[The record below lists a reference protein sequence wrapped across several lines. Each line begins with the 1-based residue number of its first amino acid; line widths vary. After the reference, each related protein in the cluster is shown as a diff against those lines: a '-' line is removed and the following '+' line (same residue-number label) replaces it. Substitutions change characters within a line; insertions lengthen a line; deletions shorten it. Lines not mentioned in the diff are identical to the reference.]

1 MGVVCDVLNKVST
14 SECSTIEDRAEVLSE
29 FLERSGYSFP
39 YNVDADSAFAE
50 AGMRCDEGHTCL
62 SFPAVYFACF
72 KRFVAH
78 IFLNGG
84 KVPEP
89 IQASADGDGDESN
102 LDDVHRDPLLLRAVA
117 QGAKSHILYVLS
129 GSACAC
135 VCACVHVF
143 YFFYFL
149 FFILFFIFFW
159 SCVEGFQSFQ
169 QACRSMN
176 SSHLAFCGFVVV
188 LTVAMASTHLWSFS
202 GRYTIVTV
210 KFLEGP

>member
-1 MGVVCDVLNKVST
+1 MCDVLNKVST

-62 SFPAVYFACF
+62 SFPAVYFSCF

-89 IQASADGDGDESN
+89 IQAPADGSESN

-117 QGAKSHILYVLS
+117 QGAKSHILYVSKRVRICLF
-129 GSACAC
+129 CA
-135 VCACVHVF
+135 
-143 YFFYFL
+143 
-149 FFILFFIFFW
+149 FW
-159 SCVEGFQSFQ
+159 SLCKG
-169 QACRSMN
+169 
-176 SSHLAFCGFVVV
+176 
-188 LTVAMASTHLWSFS
+188 STRFRWL
-202 GRYTIVTV
+202 VT
-210 KFLEGP
+210 